1 MNYWLVLTALA
12 ASFLLAL
19 LLAPWILPWLR
30 KLKFSQRIL
39 EIGPSWH
46 KETKQGTP
54 TIGGLIFMIPTLLVT
69 LILAF
74 GQLLQGDFRLLMCL
88 GFVLLC
94 GVVGFVDDSVK
105 VVKKRNKGLTVMQK
119 TLPLMLLMALF
130 LGGLYGTNVISD
142 SILIPFLN
150 LRLHLGY
157 FYFLIMIPFLF
168 FFVNSVNLTD
178 GLDGLV
184 TGVSLPYV
192 ISFIVVGF
200 FLSKGNNNTGLT
212 IFAAALV
219 GGLMAF
225 LIYNFHPAKVFMG
238 DTGSL
243 FLGASVV
250 ALAMAYDMPYFIL
263 IGGIV
268 YLLEGLSVVMQV
280 GFYKITHGKRIFK
293 MTPIHHHFELC
304 NWSEVKIVSV
314 FTAVS
319 ALGCLLALWG
329 MFYYRYFNL

>member
-1 MNYWLVLTALA
+1 MNYWLILTALA

-30 KLKFSQRIL
+30 KLKFSQSIL

-54 TIGGLIFMIPTLLVT
+54 TIGGLIFIIPTLLVT
-69 LILAF
+69 LILSM
-74 GQLLQGDFRLLMCL
+74 GELLQGDFRLLMCL
-88 GFVLLC
+88 GFMVLC
-94 GVVGFVDDSVK
+94 GLVGFLDDYIK
-105 VVKKRNKGLTVMQK
+105 VVKKRNKGLSVMQK
-119 TLPLMLLMALF
+119 TLPLMLLIALF
-130 LGGLYGTNVISD
+130 LGGLYATGIIKEAVF
-142 SILIPFLN
+142 IPFIN
-150 LRLHLGY
+150 QYLHLHY
-157 FYFLIMIPFLF
+157 FYFLIMIPCLF

-184 TGVSLPYV
+184 TGVSLPYI

-200 FLSKGNNNTGLT
+200 FLSKGQNNTGITVL
-212 IFAAALV
+212 AAALV

-243 FLGASVV
+243 FLGAAVV

-263 IGGIV
+263 LGGIM
-268 YLLEGLSVVMQV
+268 YLIEGVSVVLQV
-280 GFYKITHGKRIFK
+280 GFYKLTHGKRLFK

-314 FTAVS
+314 FTAIS
-319 ALGCLLALWG
+319 AVGCLLALWG
-329 MFYYRYFNL
+329 MFYFRYFNV

>member
-1 MNYWLVLTALA
+1 MNVWLILTALVA
-12 ASFLLAL
+12 GFLLAL

-30 KLKFSQRIL
+30 KLKFSQSIL

-54 TIGGLIFMIPTLLVT
+54 TIGGLIFMIPTVVIT
-69 LILAF
+69 LILTF
-74 GQLLQGDFRLLMCL
+74 GELLRGDFRLLMCL
-88 GFVLLC
+88 GFVVLC
-94 GVVGFVDDSVK
+94 GLVGFIDDYVK
-105 VVKKRNKGLTVMQK
+105 VVKKRNKGLSVMQK

-130 LGGLYGTNVISD
+130 LGGLYATDVISD
-142 SILIPFLN
+142 TILIPYLN

-157 FYFLIMIPFLF
+157 FYFLVMIPFLF

-192 ISFIVVGF
+192 ISFLVVGF
-200 FLSKGNNNTGLT
+200 FQSEGHNNTGIT
-212 IFAAALV
+212 VFAAALV
-219 GGLMAF
+219 GSLMAF

-268 YLLEGLSVVMQV
+268 YLLEGLSVVLQV
-280 GFYKITHGKRIFK
+280 GFYKLTHGKRIFK

-319 ALGCLLALWG
+319 AVGCLLALWG
-329 MFYYRYFNL
+329 MFYHRYFL